1 MLYPWFI
8 QAFIILLYF
17 IKFIWQILLKIV
29 NFVKAK
35 KYSMNS
41 KQFQLYNKKK
51 EIRWKWCWFLR
62 KKYEI
67 FPVGHTA
74 TYFNA
79 ETSLHSIAKCWLSTL
94 STVTIIK
101 YVQMFTINNFL
112 YVFAIL
118 RKTNQMK
125 IYGRKYFQVRELLN
139 IWNKNA
145 DNYVCI
151 CVCSICR
158 TPNEKIFQR

>member
-1 MLYPWFI
+1 
-8 QAFIILLYF
+8 
-17 IKFIWQILLKIV
+17 
-29 NFVKAK
+29 
-35 KYSMNS
+35 
-41 KQFQLYNKKK
+41 
-51 EIRWKWCWFLR
+51 
-62 KKYEI
+62 
-67 FPVGHTA
+67 
-74 TYFNA
+74 
-79 ETSLHSIAKCWLSTL
+79 
-94 STVTIIK
+94 
-101 YVQMFTINNFL
+101 MFTINNFL

-125 IYGRKYFQVRELLN
+125 IYERKYFQVREFLN